1 MDTDDF
7 CRLERERTQALVSR
21 DLETIE
27 RLHAPDYELIT
38 PGGQVLA
45 RDRYLALI
53 AEAPFYSA
61 WTHGPMRVLAAPSM
75 ASIRYRAAL
84 SFPSGKTLDVWH
96 TDIYQLTPGGWQAVW
111 SQATQAPDA
120 GGAPSLTASAALRL

>member
-38 PGGQVLA
+38 
-45 RDRYLALI
+45 
-53 AEAPFYSA
+53 
-61 WTHGPMRVLAAPSM
+61 
-75 ASIRYRAAL
+75 
-84 SFPSGKTLDVWH
+84 
-96 TDIYQLTPGGWQAVW
+96 WQAVW

-120 GGAPSLTASAALRL
+120 GGAPSLTAPAALRL